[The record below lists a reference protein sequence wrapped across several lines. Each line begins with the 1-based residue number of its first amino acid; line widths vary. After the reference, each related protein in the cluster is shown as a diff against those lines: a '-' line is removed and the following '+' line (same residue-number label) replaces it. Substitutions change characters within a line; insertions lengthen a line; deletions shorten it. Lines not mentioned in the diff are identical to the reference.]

1 MERQLKLFFSF
12 LENDKKLSDN
22 TLQSY
27 KRDLKQFRQY
37 LEACEIHYN
46 RVKEEDI
53 NEYIREMQEEEKKA
67 SSISRCIASI
77 RSFYQ
82 FVLKNKNRSNIKNS
96 ITKNRKK
103 SSMHFNIKRSRI
115 TTRPTK
121 RC

>member
-53 NEYIREMQEEEKKA
+53 NEYIREMQEEG
-67 SSISRCIASI
+67 
-77 RSFYQ
+77 
-82 FVLKNKNRSNIKNS
+82 
-96 ITKNRKK
+96 KK
-103 SSMHFNIKRSRI
+103 SIKYIKMYSI
-115 TTRPTK
+115 NK
-121 RC
+121 IFLSICIKK